1 MSIESI
7 PVVGQLGPRAAS
19 LVKLLAAGKVGDT
32 LTDEQLATACG
43 QPVTPGSNGYAS
55 LQSAI
60 RYVRVNHAME
70 WKRVLK
76 ANAIKC
82 LNASET
88 LVVGQSD
95 LRQIR
100 RRTKRSLQKLGTVK
114 LKDLPQEERHTHT
127 ILSAQLGAL
136 HLCADVGTTKKLAAR
151 VEEITNPDATR
162 VLEMFRK

>member
-1 MSIESI
+1 MPIESI
-7 PVVGQLGPRAAS
+7 PVVGQLGARAAS
-19 LVKLLAAGKVGDT
+19 LVKLLSAGKIGDT
-32 LTDEQLATACG
+32 LTDEQLQAVCG
-43 QPVTPGSNGYAS
+43 QPVTPGEKGYPS

-70 WKRVLK
+70 WKRLPK

-82 LNASET
+82 LNGSEV
-88 LVVGQSD
+88 LEVGQSD

-100 RRTKRSLQKLGTVK
+100 RKTKRTLQKVGTVK
-114 LKDLPQEERHTHT
+114 LKDLPEQERHAHT

-136 HLCADVGTTKKLAAR
+136 HLCADVATTRKLAAR
-151 VEEITNPDATR
+151 ADDIVHPDAVR

>member
-1 MSIESI
+1 MPLESI
-7 PVVGQLGPRAAS
+7 PVVGQLGARAAL
-19 LVKLLAAGKVGDT
+19 LVKLLSAGKVGDV
-32 LTDEQLATACG
+32 LTDEELEAACG
-43 QPVTPGSNGYAS
+43 QPVTPGGKAYPS

-70 WKRVLK
+70 WKRMPK

-88 LVVGQSD
+88 LDVGQSD

-100 RRTKRSLQKLGTVK
+100 RKTKRTLQKVGTVK
-114 LKDLPQEERHTHT
+114 LKDLPQEQRHAHT

-136 HLCADVGTTKKLAAR
+136 HLCADVATTKKLAAR
-151 VEEITNPDATR
+151 ADDIVHPDAVR

>member
-1 MSIESI
+1 MPNESI
-7 PVVGQLGPRAAS
+7 PVVGQLGVRAAA
-19 LVKLLAAGKVGDT
+19 LVKFLSTGKVGDT
-32 LTDEQLATACG
+32 ITDEKLSEVCG
-43 QPVTPGSNGYAS
+43 QSVSPGEKGYAS

-70 WKRVLK
+70 WKRVPK

-88 LVVGQSD
+88 LEVGQSD

-100 RRTKRSLQKLGTVK
+100 RKTKRSLQKLGTVK
-114 LKDLPQEERHTHT
+114 LKDLPQEERHAHT

-136 HLCADVGTTKKLAAR
+136 HLCADVSTTKKLTAR
-151 VEEITNPDATR
+151 AEEITNPDAAK